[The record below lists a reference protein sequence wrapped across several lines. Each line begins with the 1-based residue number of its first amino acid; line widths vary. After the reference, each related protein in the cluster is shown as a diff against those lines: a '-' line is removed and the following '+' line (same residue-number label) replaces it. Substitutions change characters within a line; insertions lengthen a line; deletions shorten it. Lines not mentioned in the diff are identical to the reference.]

1 MIDFQNI
8 YPEIFLTLTLL
19 FLLVLG
25 VFLKNSFLFIKK
37 LTILS
42 LFLCVPIIYMNFDN
56 QILVFNNNYSINIFS
71 NLLKI
76 VILVSSAFSLIF
88 TGQYLKRINLE
99 KFEYM
104 ILILSSTLGMFI
116 MVSTN
121 NLIGLYL
128 GIELQSLSLYV
139 LSSVNRNS
147 LKSSESGVKY
157 FVLGALSSGL
167 FLYGCSLVYGFTGS
181 TNYLII
187 NENFSVDNIGLI
199 FGLVFIIVG
208 LAFKVSAVPFHMW
221 TPDVYEGSPTS
232 VTAFFSLAPK
242 VAGIG
247 AFIQILFVS
256 FEAAYVEWKSIIIFI
271 SIASMILGSV
281 AAIGQTNIK
290 RLMAYSS
297 IGHMGYALAG
307 LATGTLNG
315 ISATLSYILIYVVM
329 NIAAFT
335 CILFF
340 SRNKIYFE
348 DIRDLG
354 GLSKN
359 HPVISIC
366 FCIILFSLA
375 GIPPLAGFFAKFY
388 IFKAV
393 IDSQMYTLAII
404 GLLSSVVAA
413 FYYLR
418 VIKIIYFDKEK
429 EKFDEI
435 SGLGMKF
442 SLSISSIVI
451 LFYFISPSFLINLS
465 DIAAKVFN

>member
-8 YPEIFLTLTLL
+8 YPELFLMLAML
-19 FLLVLG
+19 FLLLFG
-25 VFLKNSFLFIKK
+25 VFIKNSFTLIKK
-37 LTILS
+37 GTILS
-42 LFLCVPIIYMNFDN
+42 LLICIPIVYINFDN
-56 QILVFNNNYSINIFS
+56 QLLIFNNNYSINLFS
-71 NLLKI
+71 NFIKI
-76 VILVSSAFSLIF
+76 IILVASVFSLIF
-88 TGQYLKRINLE
+88 AGQYFKRTNID

-104 ILILSSTLGMFI
+104 ILVLSSTIGMFI
-116 MVSTN
+116 MVSAN

-139 LSSVNRNS
+139 LASIDRNS

-167 FLYGCSLVYGFTGS
+167 FLYGCSLIYGFTGS

-187 NENFSVDNIGLI
+187 NENFSIENLGLI
-199 FGLVFIIVG
+199 FGLVFILVG
-208 LAFKVSAVPFHMW
+208 LAFKISAVPFHMW

-232 VTAFFSLAPK
+232 VTAFFALAPK

-247 AFIQILFVS
+247 AFIQILFIAFGTA
-256 FEAAYVEWKSIIIFI
+256 FEEWKSIIIFI
-271 SIASMILGSV
+271 SIASMVLGSV

-297 IGHMGYALAG
+297 ISHVGYALAG
-307 LATGTLNG
+307 LATGSFVG
-315 ISATLSYILIYVVM
+315 ISATLTYMSIYVVM

-340 SRNKIYFE
+340 SRDKIYYE
-348 DIRDLG
+348 DIRDLR

-359 HPVISIC
+359 HPVVAAC
-366 FCIILFSLA
+366 FCLVLFSLA

-388 IFKAV
+388 IFKAL
-393 IDSQMYTLAII
+393 IESEMYLLAII
-404 GLLSSVVAA
+404 GLISSVISA

-418 VIKIIYFDKEK
+418 IIKIMYFDKEV
-429 EKFDEI
+429 EKFDDM
-435 SGLGMKF
+435 SGFGMKL
-442 SLSISSIVI
+442 SLASSTLMI
-451 LFYFISPSFLINLS
+451 LLYFILPSFLLNLT
-465 DIAAKVFN
+465 DIASKVFS

>member
-139 LSSVNRNS
+139 LSSVDRSS

-442 SLSISSIVI
+442 SLSISSMII

>member
-76 VILVSSAFSLIF
+76 IILVSSAFSLIF

-139 LSSVNRNS
+139 LSSVDRNS

-232 VTAFFSLAPK
+232 VTAFFALAPK

-256 FEAAYVEWKSIIIFI
+256 FEAAYVEWRSIIIFI

-418 VIKIIYFDKEK
+418 VIKIIYFDEEK

-442 SLSISSIVI
+442 SLSISSIII

>member
-76 VILVSSAFSLIF
+76 VILFSSAFSLIF

-139 LSSVNRNS
+139 LSSVDRSS

-442 SLSISSIVI
+442 SLSISSIII

>member
-1 MIDFQNI
+1 MIEFQNI
-8 YPEIFLTLTLL
+8 LPEIFLTIILL
-19 FLLVLG
+19 LLLILG
-25 VFLKNSFLFIKK
+25 VYLKNSFRLITKI
-37 LTILS
+37 TILT
-42 LFLCVPIIYMNFDN
+42 LFFCIPIIYFNFDN
-56 QILVFNNNYSINIFS
+56 QIYVFNNNYSINIFS

-76 VILVSSAFSLIF
+76 IILVSSAFSLIF
-88 TGQYLKRINLE
+88 TGQYLKRIKLD

-104 ILILSSTLGMFI
+104 ILILSSTLGMFV
-116 MVSTN
+116 MVSAN

-139 LSSVNRNS
+139 LSSIDRNS

-167 FLYGCSLVYGFTGS
+167 FLYGCSLIYGFTGS

-187 NENFSVDNIGLI
+187 NENFSVNNLGLI
-199 FGLVFIIVG
+199 FGLVFVIVG
-208 LAFKVSAVPFHMW
+208 LAFKISAVPFHMW

-232 VTAFFSLAPK
+232 VTAFFALAPK
-242 VAGIG
+242 VAGMG
-247 AFIQILFVS
+247 AFIQILFIA
-256 FEAAYVEWKSIIIFI
+256 FNGAFTEWKSIIIFI
-271 SIASMILGSV
+271 SVASMILGSV

-307 LATGTLNG
+307 IATGTIVG
-315 ISATLSYILIYVVM
+315 ISATLTYISIYVVM

-340 SRNKIYFE
+340 SRNSFYFE

-359 HPVISIC
+359 HPLVAAC
-366 FCIILFSLA
+366 FCLILFSLA

-393 IDSQMYTLAII
+393 IESEMYILAII
-404 GLLSSVVAA
+404 GLLSSVISA

-418 VIKIIYFDKEK
+418 VIKIMYFDQEK
-429 EKFDEI
+429 EKFDEM

-442 SLSISSIVI
+442 SLAASTFLI
-451 LFYFISPSFLINLS
+451 LFYFIKPSFLINLTE
-465 DIAAKVFN
+465 IASKVFN

>member
-1 MIDFQNI
+1 MLDLQNI
-8 YPEIFLTLTLL
+8 FPEIFLTLSLLTLL
-19 FLLVLG
+19 VAG
-25 VFLKNSFLFIKK
+25 VFLKNSFELIKK
-37 LTILS
+37 ITILV
-42 LFLCVPIIYMNFDN
+42 LLICIPIVYLKFDN
-56 QILVFNNNYSINIFS
+56 QILIFNNNYAVNIFS

-76 VILVSSAFSLIF
+76 IILISSAFSLIF
-88 TGQYLKRINLE
+88 TGQYLKRLKIE

-104 ILILSSTLGMFI
+104 ILILCSTLGMFV
-116 MVSTN
+116 MVSAN

-139 LSSVNRNS
+139 LSSIDRNS

-187 NENFSVDNIGLI
+187 NENFTVENIGLI
-199 FGLVFIIVG
+199 FGLVFVIVG

-232 VTAFFSLAPK
+232 VTAFFALAPK
-242 VAGIG
+242 VAGMG
-247 AFIQILFVS
+247 AFIQILYVAFGQA
-256 FEAAYVEWKSIIIFI
+256 FVEWKTVIIFI
-271 SIASMILGSV
+271 SVASMILGSV

-307 LATGTLNG
+307 LATGSISG
-315 ISATLSYILIYVVM
+315 ISATLSYIFIYVVM

-340 SRNKIYFE
+340 CRDKKYHE

-359 HPVISIC
+359 HPVIAVC

-388 IFKAV
+388 IFKSV
-393 IDSQMYTLAII
+393 IESKMYVLAII
-404 GLLSSVVAA
+404 GLLSSVVSA

-418 VIKIIYFDKEK
+418 IIKIMYFDNEK
-429 EKFDEI
+429 EKFDDI

-442 SLSISSIVI
+442 SLFTSSFLI
-451 LFYFISPSFLINLS
+451 LFYFINPSFLVNVTE
-465 DIAAKVFN
+465 IASKLFS

>member
-139 LSSVNRNS
+139 LSSVDRSS

-429 EKFDEI
+429 EKFDQI

-442 SLSISSIVI
+442 SLSISSIII

>member
-76 VILVSSAFSLIF
+76 IILVSSAFSLIF

-139 LSSVNRNS
+139 LSSVDRSS

-232 VTAFFSLAPK
+232 VTAFFALAPK

-256 FEAAYVEWKSIIIFI
+256 FEAAYVEWRSIIIFI

-442 SLSISSIVI
+442 SLSISSIII

>member
-139 LSSVNRNS
+139 LSSVDRNS

-442 SLSISSIVI
+442 SLSISSIII

>member
-76 VILVSSAFSLIF
+76 IILVSSAFSLIF

-139 LSSVNRNS
+139 LSSVDRNS

-232 VTAFFSLAPK
+232 VTAFFALAPK

-442 SLSISSIVI
+442 SLSISSIII

>member
-139 LSSVNRNS
+139 LSSVDRSS

-366 FCIILFSLA
+366 FCVILFSLA

-418 VIKIIYFDKEK
+418 VIKIIYFDEEK

-442 SLSISSIVI
+442 SLSISSIII

>member
-76 VILVSSAFSLIF
+76 IILVSSAFSLIF

-139 LSSVNRNS
+139 LSSVDRNS

-232 VTAFFSLAPK
+232 VTAFFALAPK

-256 FEAAYVEWKSIIIFI
+256 FEAAYVEWRSIIIFI

-442 SLSISSIVI
+442 SLSISSIII

>member
-76 VILVSSAFSLIF
+76 IILVSSAFSLIF

-139 LSSVNRNS
+139 LSSVDRSS

-393 IDSQMYTLAII
+393 IDSQMYTLAIV

-429 EKFDEI
+429 EKFDQI

-442 SLSISSIVI
+442 SLSISSIII

>member
-76 VILVSSAFSLIF
+76 IILVSSAFSLIF

-139 LSSVNRNS
+139 LSSVDRNS

-442 SLSISSIVI
+442 SLSISSIII

>member
-1 MIDFQNI
+1 MIELQNI
-8 YPEIFLTLTLL
+8 FPEIFLTLSLL
-19 FLLVLG
+19 FLLVVG
-25 VFLKNSFLFIKK
+25 VFLKDSFSLIKK
-37 LTILS
+37 ITIIL
-42 LFLCVPIIYMNFDN
+42 LLICIPLVYVNYDN
-56 QILVFNNNYSINIFS
+56 QILIFNNNYSINNFS

-76 VILVSSAFSLIF
+76 IILISSAFSLIF
-88 TGQYLKRINLE
+88 TGQYLKRLKIE

-104 ILILSSTLGMFI
+104 ILILCSTLGMFV

-139 LSSVNRNS
+139 LSSIDRNS

-167 FLYGCSLVYGFTGS
+167 FLYGCSLIYGFTGS

-187 NENFSVDNIGLI
+187 NENFTVENIGLI
-199 FGLVFIIVG
+199 FGLVFVIVG

-221 TPDVYEGSPTS
+221 TPDVYEGSPTA
-232 VTAFFSLAPK
+232 VTAFFALAPK
-242 VAGIG
+242 VAGMG
-247 AFIQILFVS
+247 AFIQILFVA
-256 FEAAYVEWKSIIIFI
+256 FGGAFAEWKTIIIFI
-271 SIASMILGSV
+271 SVASMILGSV

-297 IGHMGYALAG
+297 IGHMGYGLAG
-307 LATGTLNG
+307 LATGSLSG
-315 ISATLSYILIYVVM
+315 ISATLSYIFIYVVM

-335 CILFF
+335 SILFF
-340 SRNKIYFE
+340 SRDKKYCE

-359 HPVISIC
+359 HPVVAVC

-388 IFKAV
+388 IFKSVIESEMYILAV
-393 IDSQMYTLAII
+393 I
-404 GLLSSVVAA
+404 GLLSSVISA

-418 VIKIIYFDKEK
+418 IIKIMYFDTEQ
-429 EKFDEI
+429 EKFDDI
-435 SGLGMKF
+435 SGFGMKF
-442 SLSISSIVI
+442 SLFSSSFLI
-451 LFYFISPSFLINLS
+451 LFYFINPSFLVNITE
-465 DIAAKVFN
+465 IASKVFN

>member
-1 MIDFQNI
+1 MVDFENI
-8 YPEIFLTLTLL
+8 LPEIFLTLSVL
-19 FLLVLG
+19 FLLVFG
-25 VFLKNSFLFIKK
+25 VYKKNSFDSIKK
-37 LTILS
+37 LTILT
-42 LFLCVPIIYMNFDN
+42 LFLCIPIVYLNYDF
-56 QILVFNNNYSINIFS
+56 QIMVFNNNYKTDVFS

-76 VILVSSAFSLIF
+76 LILLSSAFSLIF
-88 TGQYLKRINLE
+88 TGQYLKKNNIN

-104 ILILSSTLGMFI
+104 ILILTATLGMFV
-116 MVSTN
+116 MVSSN

-139 LSSVNRNS
+139 LSSIKRDS

-181 TNYLII
+181 TNYMLI
-187 NENFSVDNIGLI
+187 NQNFSSENIGLI
-199 FGLVFIIVG
+199 FGLVFVIVG
-208 LAFKVSAVPFHMW
+208 LAFKISAVPFHMW

-232 VTAFFSLAPK
+232 VTAFFALAPK
-242 VAGIG
+242 VAGMG
-247 AFIQILFVS
+247 AFINILFIA
-256 FEAAYVEWKSIIIFI
+256 FDKAFIEWKSIIIFI
-271 SIASMILGSV
+271 SVGSMILGSI

-307 LATGTLNG
+307 LVTGSTDG
-315 ISATLSYILIYVVM
+315 IAATLTYICIYVIT
-329 NIAAFT
+329 NIAVFT

-340 SRNKIYFE
+340 KRGDKYFE
-348 DIRDLG
+348 DIKDLG

-359 HPVISIC
+359 HPMIAAC
-366 FCIILFSLA
+366 FCVLLFSLA

-388 IFKAV
+388 IFKSVIQSEMYILAV
-393 IDSQMYTLAII
+393 I
-404 GLLSSVVAA
+404 GLLASVISA

-418 VIKIIYFDKEK
+418 VIKIMYFDREE

-435 SGLGMKF
+435 SGFGMKL
-442 SLSISSIVI
+442 SLTLSSILI
-451 LFYFISPSFLINLS
+451 LLYFINPSILLEFTNL
-465 DIAAKVFN
+465 AAVLFS

>member
-76 VILVSSAFSLIF
+76 IILVSSAFSLIF

-139 LSSVNRNS
+139 LSSVDRNS

-232 VTAFFSLAPK
+232 VTAFFALAPK

-256 FEAAYVEWKSIIIFI
+256 FEAAYVEWRSIIIFI
-271 SIASMILGSV
+271 SVASMILGSV

-442 SLSISSIVI
+442 SLSISSIII

>member
-76 VILVSSAFSLIF
+76 IILVSSAFSLIF

-139 LSSVNRNS
+139 LSSVDRSS

-442 SLSISSIVI
+442 SLSISSMII

>member
-76 VILVSSAFSLIF
+76 IILVSSAFSLIF

-256 FEAAYVEWKSIIIFI
+256 FEAAYVEWRSIIIFI

-359 HPVISIC
+359 HSVISIC

-442 SLSISSIVI
+442 SLSISSIII

>member
-139 LSSVNRNS
+139 LSSVDRSS

-307 LATGTLNG
+307 LATGTFNG

-329 NIAAFT
+329 NIAVFT

-442 SLSISSIVI
+442 SLSISSIII

>member
-139 LSSVNRNS
+139 LSSVDRNS

-366 FCIILFSLA
+366 FCVILFSLA

-418 VIKIIYFDKEK
+418 VIKIIYFDEEK

-442 SLSISSIVI
+442 SLSISSIII

>member
-1 MIDFQNI
+1 MNDFQNI
-8 YPEIFLTLTLL
+8 YPELFLILILLL
-19 FLLVLG
+19 FLIVG
-25 VFLKNSFLFIKK
+25 VFLKNSFIIIKK
-37 LTILS
+37 ATIFAL
-42 LFLCVPIIYMNFDN
+42 LFCIPIIYLNFDN
-56 QILVFNNNYSINIFS
+56 QLLVFNNNYSINMFS
-71 NLLKI
+71 NFIKI
-76 VILVSSAFSLIF
+76 IILISSAFSLIF
-88 TGQYLKRINLE
+88 VGQYFKRIKID

-104 ILILSSTLGMFI
+104 ILILSSTIGMFI
-116 MVSTN
+116 MVSAN

-139 LSSVNRNS
+139 LSSIDRSS

-187 NENFSVDNIGLI
+187 SENFSTNSLGSI
-199 FGLVFIIVG
+199 FGLVFILVG

-247 AFIQILFVS
+247 AFIQILFIAFKPA
-256 FEAAYVEWKSIIIFI
+256 FEEWMTILIFI

-281 AAIGQTNIK
+281 AAIGQINIK
-290 RLMAYSS
+290 RLMAYSGIS
-297 IGHMGYALAG
+297 HVGYALAG
-307 LATGTLNG
+307 LAPGTIVG
-315 ISATLSYILIYVVM
+315 ISATLTYMSIYVVM

-335 CILFF
+335 CILFL
-340 SRNKIYFE
+340 SRDRVYYE
-348 DIRDLG
+348 DIRDLR

-359 HPVISIC
+359 HPLIAAC
-366 FCIILFSLA
+366 FCVVLFSLA

-393 IDSQMYTLAII
+393 IESEMYLLAIV
-404 GLLSSVVAA
+404 GLISSVISA

-418 VIKIIYFDKEK
+418 IIKIMYFDKK
-429 EKFDEI
+429 IDKFDDM
-435 SGLGMKF
+435 SGLGVKL
-442 SLSISSIVI
+442 SLFTSTLII
-451 LFYFISPSFLINLS
+451 LFYFISPSFLVNLS
-465 DIAAKVFN
+465 DMASKVFS